1 MNNDPVIKRTKMKGK
16 LNKRKEKKVL
26 KFVLHIKNYLRN

>member
-26 KFVLHIKNYLRN
+26 KYLRN